1 MQRLASKVH
10 GACLFKQDQG
20 QPLSLSVCLSLGV
33 ASCVLRGD
41 PGAHNMDLNLD
52 DYRRRAARRF
62 VRRPTFS
69 SASASTSATATT
81 MAPAPAPSVVVAPPV
96 VAAVRPP
103 VVATGAAAPET
114 NATQRQ
120 AQQQRLYPAL
130 ITQYRPAAAVVVPP
144 QVITTTA
151 TATAA
156 TTTTATPPV
165 IRSQGARPT
174 TTIETRQVRQRT
186 NEPRATASA
195 GSVLPAIAAT
205 ATTGPPA
212 LSTTQVYLGQALAV
226 PSPTGVQPQSPYV
239 NSRLLGLLRT
249 AWPQTSLPDLFNFVV
264 EGATVLAARGALS
277 PYVDLADL
285 TFDEIMLYMYVRR
298 QAASASGPDSTA
310 DVVEVLEQ
318 LQTFETVRSHA
329 IQSQRASYVAERVA
343 STRNCRYTS
352 QLESLASDA
361 LRSCLFQLF
370 TLQAVAQSPEP
381 NMAPRQILSV
391 SPVALLCLALN
402 GRLNDAS
409 LVEAG
414 LSRCAQ
420 SHGILSSPLLADA
433 VATAREQQR
442 TVADI
447 INAEACSHYFSNAV
461 SAFDPLPHPLAVAI
475 AGCIF
480 MSFASTLTSTRTVL
494 QLVANL
500 PGQSLAERSSHVI
513 TAMSPRSIPN
523 IRWLKRTSLRE
534 ALDWA
539 IDLSLADYLDNP
551 TIKRAGD
558 DGRRYAVVG
567 DELALLVPP
576 TSITRYGADR
586 LQWPDRSP
594 AAARAYASTVLQRGT
609 LGRTSAAN
617 ERAIAGLV
625 SDCITHGGCVDYATA
640 NGVPDD
646 TELFEILNPPPP
658 PAPPGTVPVQRPPPS
673 AQQLQAQM
681 GLFAE
686 SSTWRQQVFVDGL
699 VTQVA
704 IPWEVQEALASMSV
718 ESVPAADRVTPAML
732 AAYLVRFRREPAQA
746 LLFEHVSKLPL
757 IYPSL
762 TEVIDEAIGDYEAN
776 LEPPEPLAPG
786 VLDARHT
793 QRIASVL
800 EDIRRQ
806 GHYDLPQI
814 VIYLA
819 RWLSMLSTWASVVAS
834 TRSSLPA
841 VYKGALASVDGRR
854 AAGEDVFMQYDIT
867 SLQTDESGHGNDPIL
882 AAALARGARRLYYLC
897 PASAARGPLNL
908 VEAADRLVSQ
918 RRNALEKAQAD
929 AETVREVAEAPEG
942 QMRSILERSEAYAST
957 VRDLIAAPASQRREI
972 MERAGWEAETIRQ
985 LVQASMRQ
993 LRSLSDKA
1001 NADAT
1006 VVRQLV
1012 NAPASQRLG
1021 ALQKAQA
1028 DVRTVQ
1034 MALERD
1040 DPYRERVFSDH
1051 YGGMTLDIRN
1061 PRAWTVVPA
1070 DVVAQAIQARWAIQ
1084 SYDPTLSVARPMH
1097 PLPPAIPFASLPGVL
1112 PMGEFVEFITSSIAD
1127 RVAPYVSHDLTRQT
1141 PLVAPRPAMPYNPY
1155 ARWTTELLGFCSI
1168 KRRALVSYRPPAL
1181 ENIECSAL
1189 WHGILLDYDS
1199 AHAEHT
1205 ADASADTP
1213 RYQTPTHMLIRP
1225 VAPFLGA
1232 GLVESVRTDQ
1242 VFPAGFAPPDTLD
1255 VLTQRNLGLYN
1266 RGHVVRQYYVNA
1278 WIGEAIAAF
1287 VRDASVPDTNGIKAR
1302 VARLRL
1308 SVAPKSVL
1316 RLGDAR
1322 ISWLST
1328 RTADEARKDRD
1339 TIYKPSTPEWE
1350 DCLER
1355 YVADFAT
1362 QPIAVWDMRSL
1373 SMDELAT
1380 LLTYAINLPS
1390 TRSILL
1396 SSPTGA
1402 PATSAN
1408 GATGEYALYS
1418 ATPPA
1423 DQTPSTYG
1431 VEDRYNRHLAAT
1443 RLVDMWRAA
1452 TEYNRSKAALV
1463 EPLQNA
1469 SAQQEQ
1475 QRLALLNLTRE
1486 GIRASACAATSQSA
1500 LIRMHPYAAPS
1511 VDHMLSL
1518 DIGEEASSDEFARL
1532 MAPLPDYDDERS
1544 VNNCLPVG
1552 VSVLITSLINGI
1564 REPATSLEQYVT
1576 ETAERKEAFLRFFAP
1591 PVAVEGAAVD
1601 NYEDVDVA
1609 VTAMLIGLRVRWDY
1623 IAFGI
1628 PSGDENREV
1637 FLARF
1642 GVSLSAFLA
1651 NRWSVLFS
1659 ALPNF
1664 ATTQPRPFG
1673 NLFYPPALIPGESGT
1688 RQSVANL
1695 LDQARNAQGNPIP
1708 AESRQ
1713 AWADATYRNIAAV
1726 RAARDVTTGTDLGLS
1741 MQQARAA
1748 VLADPTGS
1756 RLIRDVKRWRTNA
1769 AKPWYDAYS
1778 YGLTTSPQPYGSTT
1792 YLAKRRWEISGD
1804 AEFARAVGLTARSLL
1819 PPNLGSVD
1827 GSGATGLIHPD
1838 LVLRS
1843 LPLTGLAYSLWTQWF
1858 RERMIKP
1865 AKRQDEQARLE
1876 RIITDALAVNTRS
1889 AFGVQLRSTDSATRY
1904 RTLGDLLTAATTD
1917 PSAPAGPDR
1926 TPATSWWWV
1935 RFARALYRAV
1945 AEPASLPLTQ
1955 YRCEEPSD
1963 PLMVSLRSLV
1973 LAWTPAYPFVLWHPE
1988 QLTDAGR
1995 ERVFNM
2001 VLETLAYNIN
2011 DEAIAAS
2018 PLVDR
2023 IPRRRDPDAAA
2034 A

>member
-1 MQRLASKVH
+1 M
-10 GACLFKQDQG
+10 
-20 QPLSLSVCLSLGV
+20 
-33 ASCVLRGD
+33 
-41 PGAHNMDLNLD
+41 NLD
-52 DYRRRAARRF
+52 LEEYRRRAARRA

-69 SASASTSATATT
+69 SASASSSASSSASATT
-81 MAPAPAPSVVVAPPV
+81 MAPVPAPSVVVAPPV
-96 VAAVRPP
+96 VAPVAAVLPP
-103 VVATGAAAPET
+103 VVNAGTAASET
-114 NATQRQ
+114 NANQRQ
-120 AQQQRLYPAL
+120 PQQRLYPAL
-130 ITQYRPAAAVVVPP
+130 TAQYRPTAVAVALPPP
-144 QVITTTA
+144 QVNATTA
-151 TATAA
+151 TAT
-156 TTTTATPPV
+156 TTTVPAPTV

-174 TTIETRQVRQRT
+174 TAIETRQVRQRT
-186 NEPRATASA
+186 NGPPASA
-195 GSVLPAIAAT
+195 SVGSVLPAIATT

-318 LQTFETVRSHA
+318 LQTFETVRGHA

-352 QLESLASDA
+352 QLENLASNA

-402 GRLNDAS
+402 GRLNDSS

-414 LSRCAQ
+414 LARCAQ

-433 VATAREQQR
+433 IATAREQQR

-500 PGQSLAERSSHVI
+500 PSQSLAERSSHVI
-513 TAMSPRSIPN
+513 AAMSPRSIPN

-594 AAARAYASTVLQRGT
+594 VAARAYASTVLQRGT
-609 LGRTSAAN
+609 LGRSSTAN

-646 TELFEILNPPPP
+646 AELFEILNPPPP
-658 PAPPGTVPVQRPPPS
+658 PVPPGTVPVQRPPPTV
-673 AQQLQAQM
+673 QELQAQV

-686 SSTWRQQVFVDGL
+686 TSTWRQQVFVDAL

-704 IPWEVQEALASMSV
+704 IPWEVQEALASMSL
-718 ESVPAADRVTPAML
+718 ESVPVADRITPAML
-732 AAYLVRFRREPAQA
+732 AAYLVRFQREPARA
-746 LLFEHVSKLPL
+746 LLFEHVSKLAL
-757 IYPSL
+757 VYDNM
-762 TEVIDEAIGDYEAN
+762 TEVVDEAISDYEAN

-819 RWLSMLSTWASVVAS
+819 RWLSMLSIWASLVAS

-854 AAGEDVFMQYDIT
+854 APGEDVFMQYDIK
-867 SLQTDESGHGNDPIL
+867 SLQMNESGHGNDPIL

-908 VEAADRLVSQ
+908 AEAAGRLANGLVGQ
-918 RRNALEKAQAD
+918 RRSALDKAQANVRTIRESAQLSA
-929 AETVREVAEAPEG
+929 AERASALLSAEAEV
-942 QMRSILERSEAYAST
+942 T
-957 VRDLIAAPASQRREI
+957 AAR
-972 MERAGWEAETIRQ
+972 
-985 LVQASMRQ
+985 
-993 LRSLSDKA
+993 
-1001 NADAT
+1001 
-1006 VVRQLV
+1006 
-1012 NAPASQRLG
+1012 
-1021 ALQKAQA
+1021 
-1028 DVRTVQ
+1028 

-1040 DPYRERVFSDH
+1040 DPYRERTFSDH
-1051 YGGMTLDIRN
+1051 YGSMTLDIRN
-1061 PRAWTVVPA
+1061 PRAWTVMPA
-1070 DVVAQAIQARWAIQ
+1070 NEVAQAIQARWATQ
-1084 SYDPTLSVARPMH
+1084 SHDPSLSVARPMH
-1097 PLPPAIPFASLPGVL
+1097 PLPPAVPFASLPGVL

-1155 ARWTTELLGFCSI
+1155 ARWTTHLLGPYSI
-1168 KRRALVSYRPPAL
+1168 QKRALVSYRPAAL

-1205 ADASADTP
+1205 ADASADAP
-1213 RYQTPTHMLIRP
+1213 RYQTPTHMLVRP
-1225 VAPFLGA
+1225 VVPFLGPN
-1232 GLVESVRTDQ
+1232 LIESVRTDQ

-1255 VLTQRNLGLYN
+1255 VLTQRNLALYN

-1287 VRDASVPDTNGIKAR
+1287 VRDASVPDTDDIKAR
-1302 VARLRL
+1302 VAALRL
-1308 SVAPKSVL
+1308 SAVLKAGPKSEL
-1316 RLGDAR
+1316 HLGDAR
-1322 ISWLST
+1322 ISWLGT
-1328 RTADEARKDRD
+1328 RTADEARKARD
-1339 TIYKPSTPEWE
+1339 TIYKSQTPEWE
-1350 DCLER
+1350 DCLQR

-1380 LLTYAINLPS
+1380 LLAYAINLPS
-1390 TRSILL
+1390 ARSILL

-1402 PATSAN
+1402 PVASAN
-1408 GATGEYALYS
+1408 GMMGEYALYS
-1418 ATPPA
+1418 ATPPV

-1452 TEYNRSKAALV
+1452 TEYNRSKGALV

-1475 QRLALLNLTRE
+1475 QRLARLNLTRE
-1486 GIRASACAATSQSA
+1486 GVRASACAATSQSA

-1518 DIGEEASSDEFARL
+1518 DIGKDASSDEFARL

-1544 VNNCLPVG
+1544 VNNCLPIG

-1576 ETAERKEAFLRFFAP
+1576 ETVERKGAFLRFFAP
-1591 PVAVEGAAVD
+1591 PVVAAGRAD
-1601 NYEDVDVA
+1601 NYEDIDVA
-1609 VTAMLIGLRVRWDY
+1609 ITAMLIGLRVRWDY
-1623 IAFGI
+1623 IGFGI
-1628 PSGDENREV
+1628 PLGDENRGV
-1637 FLARF
+1637 FLNRF
-1642 GVSLSAFLA
+1642 GFSLSAFLA
-1651 NRWSVLFS
+1651 KRWSDLFS
-1659 ALPNF
+1659 PLPNF
-1664 ATTQPRPFG
+1664 AKIQPRPFG
-1673 NLFYPPALIPGESGT
+1673 NLFYPPALTDDESGT
-1688 RQSVANL
+1688 RQSMANR
-1695 LDQARNAQGNPIP
+1695 LDRHRNAQGNPIP
-1708 AESRQ
+1708 TESRQ
-1713 AWADATYRNIAAV
+1713 AWADATYRKIAAV
-1726 RAARDVTTGTDLGLS
+1726 RAARDVTTYTDLDLS

-1756 RLIRDVKRWRTNA
+1756 RLIRDVKRWRTNT

-1792 YLAKRRWEISGD
+1792 YVAKRRWEISGD

-1865 AKRQDEQARLE
+1865 AKRQDEQARLQ
-1876 RIITDALAVNTRS
+1876 RIINDALVVNTRS
-1889 AFGVQLRSTDSATRY
+1889 AFGAQLRSTDSATRY
-1904 RTLGDLLTAATTD
+1904 RSLGDLLTAATTD
-1917 PSAPAGPDR
+1917 PSAPTGPDR

-1963 PLMVSLRSLV
+1963 PLMVSMRSLV

-2018 PLVDR
+2018 PIVDR
-2023 IPRRRDPDAAA
+2023 IPRRRDPDAPAA
-2034 A
+2034 